1 MLGWFS
7 GTHDVLWAYE
17 VHPSFPK
24 VNLAIGIGHG
34 LFDWSK
40 VTNVIAKRCLMGET
54 DVLLSTS
61 SHIFSAEACSR
72 PPYLQKPLD
81 RQTLRSCSPGKAP
94 HAV

>member
-1 MLGWFS
+1 MYS
-7 GTHDVLWAYE
+7 GLMRFN
-17 VHPSFPK
+17 PSFPK

-81 RQTLRSCSPGKAP
+81 RQNFCVHVPLAKVPMRF
-94 HAV
+94 